1 LVGEHNCMEL
11 FSQMLDFTGAIIRW
25 RACRV

>member
-1 LVGEHNCMEL
+1 MEL